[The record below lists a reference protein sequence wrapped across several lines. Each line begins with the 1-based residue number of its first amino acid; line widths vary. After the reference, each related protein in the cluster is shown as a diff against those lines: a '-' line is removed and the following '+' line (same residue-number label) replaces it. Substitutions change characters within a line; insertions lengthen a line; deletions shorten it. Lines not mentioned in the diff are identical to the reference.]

1 MRRGFRF
8 APILSEDA
16 GVAALLSDPA
26 PESASRAAS
35 ARLMPIRARFGDRG
49 NRCCPTG
56 GARFERGGG
65 EVGEYASSGTSPGV
79 AFPGA
84 AFSGAGR

>member
-1 MRRGFRF
+1 MSRGFRF

-26 PESASRAAS
+26 PESAWRTAAVL
-35 ARLMPIRARFGDRG
+35 RMPIRARFGDRG

-65 EVGEYASSGTSPGV
+65 AVRERAPSGTSPGV